1 MTVHLMIPAR
11 LASTRL
17 PGKILLPLKGK
28 PMIQHV
34 YDRAIESGAGQ
45 VSILVDDPK
54 VFEIAS
60 EFCDRVYMTSP
71 DCLSGTE
78 RITEVIQDLE
88 LPGSDIIVNV
98 QGDEPFIEPEKIKQ
112 VANLLI
118 THKEYPMATLAHRI
132 AAIDDLTNPNVV
144 KVVLDEMHDALYFS
158 RSMIPWAENPQPQD
172 YFRHIGLYAYRVDFL
187 NELRFLPPSPL
198 QLKEKL
204 EQLTPLYHEYRIKVG
219 ITEKPKFIDINTRE
233 DYEIVGAQHAAPK

>member
-28 PMIQHV
+28 PMFQHA
-34 YDRAIESGAGQ
+34 YDRAVESGAGQ
-45 VSILVDDPK
+45 VSILVDDQK

-78 RITEVIQDLE
+78 RITGVIENLG
-88 LPGSDIIVNV
+88 LPGSDIIVNI
-98 QGDEPFIEPEKIKQ
+98 QADEPFIEPEKIKQ

-118 THKEYPMATLAHRI
+118 VHDDYPMATLAHRI
-132 AAIDDLTNPNVV
+132 DEIEDLTNPNVV
-144 KVVLDEMHDALYFS
+144 KVVLDEAHDALYFS
-158 RSMIPWAENPQPQD
+158 RSMIPWSEKPDPQD
-172 YFRHIGLYAYRVDFL
+172 YLRHIGLYAYRVDFL
-187 NELRFLPPSPL
+187 NDLRLLPPSPL

-219 ITEKPKFIDINTRE
+219 ICEKPAFIDINTRE
-233 DYEIVGAQHAAPK
+233 DYEKVSPP